1 MRQAFACESVCGF
14 PCCFLKH
21 VIRPSWRSVPLAS
34 VALLMGFG
42 YWEGFPLLVS
52 AELLIP
58 A

>member
-42 YWEGFPLLVS
+42 YWEG
-52 AELLIP
+52 IP
-58 A
+58 SPGFC